1 MRKKLRAKVTF
12 SYTPE
17 QPDELELKLGDIIE
31 IESRVCAACYVLTQ
45 CSLAQGLILLRP
57 LVCLVFWLKR
67 PRCIRNFRIRFF

>member
-31 IESRVCAACYVLTQ
+31 IESRVCVA
-45 CSLAQGLILLRP
+45 
-57 LVCLVFWLKR
+57 
-67 PRCIRNFRIRFF
+67 